1 MIRSIAIATAL
12 VLMSLVST
20 AQAQSADAY
29 QLAVLKGSSQLTEVV
44 VREQIATGQSVLSVG
59 LQPFISVAEPAPLSQ
74 GVYRLFVWETI
85 DNGTTN
91 RAWNCYRLETQSGR
105 LWHLSFDGTNAAWAE
120 IVAASK

>member
-1 MIRSIAIATAL
+1 MIRIVAIAAAL
-12 VLMSLVST
+12 VLLAASST
-20 AQAQSADAY
+20 ARAQSADAY
-29 QLAVLKGSSQLTEVV
+29 QLAVIKGSSQLTEVV

-59 LQPFISVAEPAPLSQ
+59 FQPFISVAEPAPLSL

-91 RAWNCYRLETQSGR
+91 RAWNCYRLDTLSGR
-105 LWHLSFDGTNAAWAE
+105 LWHLVFDGTTASWTE